1 MSEISKIL
9 SPVVQVV
16 VGRYSKVRVMGSIPG
31 GIIIILGIIAFVTS
45 ILLSWG
51 WGVVV
56 LGVDEKFL
64 FRIAPRAAGVERFGD

>member
-1 MSEISKIL
+1 ML
-9 SPVVQVV
+9 

-31 GIIIILGIIAFVTS
+31 GIIIILSFIAFVTS

-51 WGVVV
+51 RGGVV

-64 FRIAPRAAGVERFGD
+64 FREKNIKILKNLEPVIL